1 MKFLCFILTILS
13 LCVVYK
19 DINGFRNEEL
29 NILNESDKGLHCEA
43 RIVTRNKPKNIIYE
57 YNNCELRNDFFNR
70 SPTRCFNVN
79 NFFTNTHNVH
89 MFKVL
94 FQILIICE
102 YNLNIHSIRIKWF
115 YLGKYLSKTKDSSSS
130 HVSLVSRP
138 KSCILILFLLF
149 LCGDTG
155 ASINPG
161 PISPTEPY
169 IDVAYDSEGYLRD
182 IDPDLHY
189 FNDTELSSI
198 NFKSYTVNEF
208 KESDLNKPE
217 LLNIMHH
224 NCRSIL
230 ANDKLDNYDYFLE
243 MLGDPF
249 DIIGF
254 TETWLDNNN
263 ASIALFNE
271 YKYKHVYQT
280 RPLDINSD
288 CKTKGGG
295 ISLFIRENMLFKE
308 RNDLSVLLPHLELLF
323 VEICINSKI
332 FLVGVAYRPPD
343 TKVKLFNETI
353 NAVIE
358 PLRNSHQLI
367 LMGDFNICLLQD
379 KNDNNSFRN
388 IMQSNLLFPTILEPT
403 RVAAIKKYGQTVLTE
418 SLIDNIF
425 IKDNLV
431 YNSGLIYSDISD
443 HYPIFISIPLNA
455 TKINTDNLEVKYK
468 QMDDFRIR
476 KFKSSI

>member
-1 MKFLCFILTILS
+1 M
-13 LCVVYK
+13 
-19 DINGFRNEEL
+19 
-29 NILNESDKGLHCEA
+29 
-43 RIVTRNKPKNIIYE
+43 
-57 YNNCELRNDFFNR
+57 
-70 SPTRCFNVN
+70 
-79 NFFTNTHNVH
+79 
-89 MFKVL
+89 
-94 FQILIICE
+94 
-102 YNLNIHSIRIKWF
+102 
-115 YLGKYLSKTKDSSSS
+115 GKYLSKIKNSSSS

-169 IDVAYDSEGYLRD
+169 IDVAYDSKGYLRE

-249 DIIGF
+249 DVIGF

-295 ISLFIRENMLFKE
+295 ISLFIREIILFKE
-308 RNDLSVLLPHLELLF
+308 RKDLSVLLPHLELLF
-323 VEICINSKI
+323 VEI
-332 FLVGVAYRPPD
+332 Y
-343 TKVKLFNETI
+343 
-353 NAVIE
+353 
-358 PLRNSHQLI
+358 I
-367 LMGDFNICLLQD
+367 LCNLTYF
-379 KNDNNSFRN
+379 S
-388 IMQSNLLFPTILEPT
+388 LLFLSPH
-403 RVAAIKKYGQTVLTE
+403 VWQ
-418 SLIDNIF
+418 
-425 IKDNLV
+425 
-431 YNSGLIYSDISD
+431 
-443 HYPIFISIPLNA
+443 
-455 TKINTDNLEVKYK
+455 
-468 QMDDFRIR
+468 Q
-476 KFKSSI
+476 